1 MAQKAIND
9 RWLALGGATGVL
21 GQALGVAVV
30 TPDGVATVQYQFGR
44 IYWSPASGA
53 FEVYGEIFRRYLQ
66 LGAETG
72 PLGLPTSGETGGP
85 TANSRMNT
93 FTGGHIYWSPPT
105 GAHPLTAEALLHYI
119 ALTNAARSALGLPT
133 NVTATSGSTSITPFQ
148 GGRIY
153 ARPGT
158 ATFEVYGEIFRR
170 YLQLGAETGPLGL
183 PTSGETAGTLNGVRR
198 NTFSTGA
205 IYWSPST
212 GAQDV
217 YGAIYGKYKELGAER
232 SILGLPTS
240 GETAAGVPGART
252 NRFSGGTILWSP
264 STGAQ
269 EIYGAIYGRYLQL
282 GAEAGPLGLPTSGET
297 AVSGGRMNTFRSGA
311 IYWSPSTGAQDV
323 YGAIYGKYLQLG
335 AERSIL
341 GLPTSGETAAGV
353 PGARTNRFSGGT
365 ILWSPSTGA
374 QEIYGAIYGRYLQL
388 GAEAGPLGLPTSGE
402 TAVSGGRMN
411 TFIGGRIVFHSDSGQ
426 VSHEIFR
433 VLSPTIRATTFNDVA
448 STFRSGCP
456 VGPQS
461 LRTVEMNYLG
471 FDNQMHRGEIVIRA
485 DLVND
490 VVAAFDAAL
499 ASGMPIARMENPNA
513 YGGNDPAMM
522 SANNTS
528 GFNCRS
534 VVGNPYSLSPHSYG
548 TAVDINPVH
557 NPYRDGTGRWWPS
570 NGVGYIRGAVLNR
583 SPMEPGMLNTGS
595 PFTTALESRGWFWGG
610 RWNPGRD
617 YQHFQR

>member
-297 AVSGGRMNTFRSGA
+297 AVSGGRMNTF
-311 IYWSPSTGAQDV
+311 
-323 YGAIYGKYLQLG
+323 
-335 AERSIL
+335 
-341 GLPTSGETAAGV
+341 
-353 PGARTNRFSGGT
+353 
-365 ILWSPSTGA
+365 
-374 QEIYGAIYGRYLQL
+374 
-388 GAEAGPLGLPTSGE
+388 
-402 TAVSGGRMN
+402 
-411 TFIGGRIVFHSDSGQ
+411 IGGRIVFHSDSGQ